1 MSTAEV
7 PQTRSVDLVK
17 LLAPIWGAGLLL
29 LYGSVAFFNE
39 DAFSSGGG
47 LLLLIS
53 IGVGASFLLSPWFRR
68 ASGLI
73 ALGLACLWAV
83 TSVILH
89 RHDLPLL
96 AWALVWGIVLYAL
109 PGLILLRGG
118 VASVR
123 LKTTRQAVVMVIGL
137 VALVLFLIACMFG
150 LGIS

>member
-29 LYGSVAFFNE
+29 FYGSVAFFNE
-39 DAFSSGGG
+39 DAFSSGGA

-53 IGVGASFLLSPWFRR
+53 IGVGASFLLSPWLRR
-68 ASGLI
+68 ASGLV
-73 ALGLACLWAV
+73 ALALACLWAV

-96 AWALVWGIVLYAL
+96 VWALVWGTVAYAL
-109 PGLILLRGG
+109 PGLILVRGG
-118 VASVR
+118 GVSVR
-123 LKTTRQAVVMVIGL
+123 LKTTRQAVVMVSGL
-137 VALVLFLIACMFG
+137 VALVLFLIVCMFG

>member
-7 PQTRSVDLVK
+7 PQTRSVDLVR

-29 LYGSVAFFNE
+29 FYGSVALFNE

-53 IGVGASFLLSPWFRR
+53 IGVGASFLLSPWLRR
-68 ASGLI
+68 ASGLV
-73 ALGLACLWAV
+73 ALALACLWAV

-96 AWALVWGIVLYAL
+96 AWALVWGTVAYFL
-109 PGLILLRGG
+109 PGLILARGC
-118 VASVR
+118 VVSVR
-123 LKTTRQAVVMVIGL
+123 WKTTRQAVVIVSGL

>member
-1 MSTAEV
+1 MSTEEA

-17 LLAPIWGAGLLL
+17 LLVPIWGAGLLL
-29 LYGSVAFFNE
+29 FYGSVALFNE

-53 IGVGASFLLSPWFRR
+53 IGVGASFLLSPWLRH
-68 ASGLI
+68 AGGLV
-73 ALGLACLWAV
+73 ALGLACLWGV
-83 TSVILH
+83 TSVIVH

-96 AWALVWGIVLYAL
+96 VWAFVWGTVAYAL
-109 PGLILLRGG
+109 PALILVRGG
-118 VASVR
+118 AVSVQ

-137 VALVLFLIACMFG
+137 VLLVLFLIACMFG

>member
-29 LYGSVAFFNE
+29 FYGSVAFFNE
-39 DAFSSGGG
+39 DAFSSGGA

-53 IGVGASFLLSPWFRR
+53 LGVGASLLLSPWLRR
-68 ASGLI
+68 AGGLI

-96 AWALVWGIVLYAL
+96 VWALVWGTVAYAL
-109 PGLILLRGG
+109 PGLSLVHGG
-118 VASVR
+118 GFSVQ
-123 LKTTRQAVVMVIGL
+123 LKTTRQAVVTVIGL

>member
-1 MSTAEV
+1 MSTEMA
-7 PQTRSVDLVK
+7 PQTRSVDFVK
-17 LLAPIWGAGLLL
+17 LLVPIWGAGLLL
-29 LYGSVAFFNE
+29 FYGSVALFNE

-53 IGVGASFLLSPWFRR
+53 IAVGAGFLLSPWLRR

-96 AWALVWGIVLYAL
+96 VWALVWGTVAYAL
-109 PGLILLRGG
+109 PGLILVRRGG
-118 VASVR
+118 VSVR
-123 LKTTRQAVVMVIGL
+123 LKTTRQAVVVVSGL

>member
-17 LLAPIWGAGLLL
+17 LLVPIWGAGLLL
-29 LYGSVAFFNE
+29 FYGSVALFNE

-53 IGVGASFLLSPWFRR
+53 IGVGANLLLSPWLRR

-96 AWALVWGIVLYAL
+96 VWALVWGTVAYAL
-109 PGLILLRGG
+109 PGLILVRRGG
-118 VASVR
+118 VSVQ
-123 LKTTRQAVVMVIGL
+123 LKTTRQAVVMVSGL

>member
-1 MSTAEV
+1 MSTEMA
-7 PQTRSVDLVK
+7 PQTRSVDFVK
-17 LLAPIWGAGLLL
+17 LLVPIWGAGLLL
-29 LYGSVAFFNE
+29 FYGSVALFNE

-53 IGVGASFLLSPWFRR
+53 IAVGAGFLLSPWLRR

-96 AWALVWGIVLYAL
+96 VWALVWGFVAYAL
-109 PGLILLRGG
+109 PALVLVRGG
-118 VASVR
+118 GVSVQ
-123 LKTTRQAVVMVIGL
+123 LKTTRQAVVMVSGL
-137 VALVLFLIACMFG
+137 VALVLFLVACMFG

>member
-17 LLAPIWGAGLLL
+17 LLVPIWGAGLLL
-29 LYGSVAFFNE
+29 FYGSVALFNE
-39 DAFSSGGG
+39 DAFSSGGA

-53 IGVGASFLLSPWFRR
+53 SGVGASFLLSPWLRR
-68 ASGLI
+68 ASGLV
-73 ALGLACLWAV
+73 ALALACLWAA

-96 AWALVWGIVLYAL
+96 AWALVWGTVAYAL
-109 PGLILLRGG
+109 PGLILVRGG
-118 VASVR
+118 VVSVR
-123 LKTTRQAVVMVIGL
+123 LKTTRQPVVMVSGL
-137 VALVLFLIACMFG
+137 VALVLFLVACMFG